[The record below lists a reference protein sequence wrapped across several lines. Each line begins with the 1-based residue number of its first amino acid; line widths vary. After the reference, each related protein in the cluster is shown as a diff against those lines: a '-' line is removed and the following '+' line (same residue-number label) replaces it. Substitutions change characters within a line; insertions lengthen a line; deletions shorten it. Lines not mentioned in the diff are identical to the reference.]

1 MNIKVDCREQELIQ
15 KIKYYID
22 QIPKFANINLV
33 SENLPIGDIIIYDDK
48 EEKLIIERK
57 SVNDLMSSIKDGR
70 YEEQSYRLSGIQHPN
85 HNIIYLI
92 EGNVNNVMRFKVRTD
107 KVRTDKERTNS
118 ESYYKD
124 KLTLYSAIFSLN
136 YNKGFSV
143 LRTFNTDETAL
154 LICNTAN
161 KLIKNEKENKK
172 PYYSSELKDT
182 TIKEQIKETEINEKV
197 AIDVTD
203 TVADVIEPTEKNY
216 INVVKRVKKDNIT
229 PDNIDEIM
237 LCQIPGI
244 SAVTAKA
251 IIEKFKTLKQL
262 ITSIEN
268 DNDSLNDV
276 MYFSGKDKD
285 KPQSRKINKTSIEN
299 IKKYLLK
306 L

>member
-1 MNIKVDCREQELIQ
+1 MNVKVDCRERELIQ
-15 KIKYYID
+15 KIKYYIE
-22 QIPKFANINLV
+22 QIPKFANVNVV
-33 SENLPIGDIIIYDDK
+33 SENLPIGDVIIYDDK

-107 KVRTDKERTNS
+107 KVRTDS
-118 ESYYKD
+118 ENYYKD

-143 LRTFNTDETAL
+143 LRTFNIDETAIF
-154 LICNTAN
+154 ICNTAN

-172 PYYSSELKDT
+172 PYYSSELKESKED
-182 TIKEQIKETEINEKV
+182 TIKKDEVNDLNDTPDESEVIKTIEKET
-197 AIDVTD
+197 
-203 TVADVIEPTEKNY
+203 TEKNY
-216 INVVKRVKKDNIT
+216 TNVVKRVKKENVT

-268 DNDSLNDV
+268 DSNSLNNV
-276 MYFSGKDKD
+276 TYFSGKDKD